1 MGWWPLRIGTGG
13 IAWGEPRDDTEKI
26 EVVVGGKTLT
36 EDDLAWGDGPADIV
50 DGWIDEHIKELYD
63 KCNDEF
69 ITYMGREMS
78 PFELL
83 HGLAFGCRG
92 ADPDFD
98 GPIPT
103 CDTHELLVRVIPR
116 ED

>member
-36 EDDLAWGDGPADIV
+36 EDDLVWGDGPADIV
-50 DGWIDEHIKELYD
+50 SEWIYEHTPELYD
-63 KCNDEF
+63 KCNAYF
-69 ITYMGREMS
+69 VRHYGREMS
-78 PFELL
+78 PFEFL
-83 HGLAFGCRG
+83 HGLAFGFRVC
-92 ADPDFD
+92 DPDLG

-103 CDTHELLVRVIPR
+103 CDTHELLVQVIPR